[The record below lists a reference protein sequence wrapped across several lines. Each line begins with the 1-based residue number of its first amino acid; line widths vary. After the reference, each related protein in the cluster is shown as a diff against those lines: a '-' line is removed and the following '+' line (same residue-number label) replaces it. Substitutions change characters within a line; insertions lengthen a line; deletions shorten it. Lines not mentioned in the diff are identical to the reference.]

1 MWAHTWPAHP
11 CLSSSSTRRV
21 RIALAALC
29 VATAMAGVVRA
40 EVPSCTWSVY
50 DGARGEPTTLFTD
63 PDATPPFM
71 MRTSGDFLTGSSVL
85 SESGGIDFDG
95 DGRTDPFRV
104 TTRPDGA
111 FQWQHVSGALPEK
124 WEDMA
129 YAGDPFSTL
138 HFGDFDADGKTDVF
152 TTSVTTSFVGPST
165 HFMYSSGGVGSYQT
179 LKSVGGTKD
188 FWRSGASMGTP
199 RPTFSRPCWMGAAST
214 SSTRPVACWTS
225 ASCPPTTPSS
235 PPCCGTATS
244 TAIFA
249 PTSFRYP
256 TTVTARRRGCIS
268 RAARNRPCRS
278 ARVRSRSSRDIQFGD
293 FDGDGKTDPF
303 TTRALPDGRLEWIY
317 WPAGIGDPIVLNT
330 VDGPVP
336 QLGQFVGDGRTDAMV
351 IRCGAEPVIAPL
363 PELDVVKVPQS
374 VFQHFIG
381 DVTGDGIPD
390 VVRYSSCQN
399 ATPGTPSVE
408 HRQTWSRRPSRTVTA
423 VSPTPRTSRP
433 CSRESTST
441 TPCGS

>member
-11 CLSSSSTRRV
+11 CLFSSSTRRL

-95 DGRTDPFRV
+95 DGRSDPFRV

-152 TTSVTTSFVGPST
+152 TTSFVGPST
-165 HFMYSSGGVGSYQT
+165 QLHVLERRSRLLPEPGVRWAGPHSPAFGRFDGDAKTDVFAALLDRGSYDFFYSAGGVLDFTFLST
-179 LKSVGGTKD
+179 DNSVE
-188 FWRSGASMGTP
+188 
-199 RPTFSRPCWMGAAST
+199 
-214 SSTRPVACWTS
+214 
-225 ASCPPTTPSS
+225 PSLL
-235 PPCCGTATS
+235 
-244 TAIFA
+244 
-249 PTSFRYP
+249 RY
-256 TTVTARRRGCIS
+256 
-268 RAARNRPCRS
+268 
-278 ARVRSRSSRDIQFGD
+278 GD
-293 FDGDGKTDPF
+293 FDGDLRTD
-303 TTRALPDGRLEWIY
+303 
-317 WPAGIGDPIVLNT
+317 VLQVSDN
-330 VDGPVP
+330 
-336 QLGQFVGDGRTDAMV
+336 GDGTSLWVYFPGGKQPTVPLGTRPVALLDSFPTSSSATSTGTARPTRSPPGRCRTV
-351 IRCGAEPVIAPL
+351 GWNG
-363 PELDVVKVPQS
+363 S
-374 VFQHFIG
+374 
-381 DVTGDGIPD
+381 TGPPASATRSCSTRWMGPCRSSASSSAT
-390 VVRYSSCQN
+390 VVR
-399 ATPGTPSVE
+399 T
-408 HRQTWSRRPSRTVTA
+408 RW
-423 VSPTPRTSRP
+423 
-433 CSRESTST
+433 
-441 TPCGS
+441 

>member
-1 MWAHTWPAHP
+1 
-11 CLSSSSTRRV
+11 
-21 RIALAALC
+21 
-29 VATAMAGVVRA
+29 MAGVVRA

-95 DGRTDPFRV
+95 DGRSDPFRV

-152 TTSVTTSFVGPST
+152 TTSVTTSVVGPST

-179 LKSVGGTKD
+179 LKSVGGTQGLLAFGRFNGDSKTDVFETLLDGSSFD
-188 FWRSGASMGTP
+188 FIYSAGGVLDFSFLSTGNSVEPSLLRYGDFDGDLRTDVLQVSDNGDGTSLWVYFP
-199 RPTFSRPCWMGAAST
+199 GGKQPTVPLG
-214 SSTRPVACWTS
+214 TRPVALLDIVFS
-225 ASCPPTTPSS
+225 
-235 PPCCGTATS
+235 
-244 TAIFA
+244 
-249 PTSFRYP
+249 
-256 TTVTARRRGCIS
+256 
-268 RAARNRPCRS
+268 
-278 ARVRSRSSRDIQFGD
+278 DIQFGD

-317 WPAGIGDPIVLNT
+317 WSAGLGDPIVLNT

-363 PELDVVKVPQS
+363 PELDVMKVPQS

-399 ATPGTPSVE
+399 QPQGTPL
-408 HRQTWSRRPSRTVTA
+408 WSI
-423 VSPTPRTSRP
+423 
-433 CSRESTST
+433 
-441 TPCGS
+441 G